1 MECKSVKGEE
11 IIMLGRAYVQK
22 GATHGWVVADNVYF
36 TPKDIS
42 KVQLTDDVEK
52 AYVFDVDNR
61 DGFVFL
67 NAMIEDGYSVV
78 IGSNIVNKKQVM
90 PSAAPFTPEF

>member
-1 MECKSVKGEE
+1 
-11 IIMLGRAYVQK
+11 MLGRAYVQK
-22 GATHGWVVADNVYF
+22 GETHGWVVAENKYF
-36 TPKDIS
+36 LPKDIS
-42 KVQLTDDVEK
+42 KVQLTHDVEK
-52 AYVFDVDNR
+52 AYVFDVDNHE
-61 DGFVFL
+61 GFIFL